1 MVKILVGELRETLK
15 ELKSQQRDTMVI
27 DFQGLK
33 LEVKQFIPIQEK
45 INLVASIFE
54 SSIDRSGDLHILD
67 GNKLDIAYKNLVVGE
82 YSNLTLPKNT
92 LESYDMLC
100 ESGLFDVIYDSIP
113 LDERLLLESVL
124 DNYIDAEKDE
134 YDQRNTIQYIVK
146 DLLQKLMNKI
156 PDGVELEELVKN
168 ASEEFTNFDPD
179 KLEFLKSAMDWNSG
193 VEK

>member
-1 MVKILVGELRETLK
+1 MAKILVSELRETLK
-15 ELKSQQRDTMVI
+15 ELKSQQGDTKVI

-33 LEVKQFIPIQEK
+33 LEVKQFLSIQEK

-54 SSIDRSGDLHILD
+54 SSIDRSGGLHILD

-92 LESYDMLC
+92 IESYDMLC
-100 ESGLFDVIYDSIP
+100 ESGLFDVIYEGIP
-113 LDERLLLESVL
+113 IDERLLLENVL

-156 PDGVELEELVKN
+156 PDGVELEKLVKN
-168 ASEEFTNFDPD
+168 ASEEFANFDPD
-179 KLEFLKSAMDWNSG
+179 KMEFLKSAMDWNSG

>member
-1 MVKILVGELRETLK
+1 MSKIKVGELREVLK
-15 ELKSQQRDTMVI
+15 ELESKQVGVETV
-27 DFQGLK
+27 DFHGLSISI
-33 LEVKQFIPIQEK
+33 KQFIPIQEK

-67 GNKLDIAYKNLVVGE
+67 GNKLDIAYKTLVVGE

-100 ESGLFDVIYDSIP
+100 ESGLFDVIYDAIP

-124 DNYIDAEKDE
+124 DKYIDAERDE
-134 YDQRNTIQYIVK
+134 YEQRNTIQYIVK
-146 DLLQKLMNKI
+146 DLLQKLINKI

-168 ASEEFTNFDPD
+168 ASEEFSKFDPD
-179 KLEFLKSAMDWNSG
+179 KMEFLKSAMDWNSG
-193 VEK
+193 GEK